1 MKIRRFAWAHGDG
14 AVQSLGGMLGPV
26 RFLLPGGRV
35 AAPFQVAPWADEPE
49 AAALPGILR
58 ALRGEWPCVPFG
70 TGAAGPLT
78 GDWAAFAGLEPA
90 GLPPHGHGSNAD
102 WAFGDD
108 LALALAVD
116 YPADSPIARLE
127 RTIRPDPDAPALDI
141 GLTVRARAD
150 VLWPIGLHPT
160 FRVPDS
166 GVVIETDS
174 PGLTYPGAV
183 EPGVSVLAS
192 AARFDSLA
200 QVPRADGGR
209 QDCSRLPLPF
219 ATEELV
225 QLTAPGGRIALA
237 CPAEG
242 WRMRMTWDPAVF
254 PGLVIWISNRGRNAY
269 PWNGRHQAVGLEPVC
284 APFDLGPRTA
294 GAANPLARAGHPT
307 AHAFRAGE
315 TLTTTLRIAME
326 PL

>member
-1 MKIRRFAWAHGDG
+1 MITRRFAWAHGDG
-14 AVQSLGGMLGPV
+14 AIQSLGGMLGPV
-26 RFLLPGGRV
+26 RFHLPGGRV
-35 AAPFQVAPWADEPE
+35 ALPFQVAPWADEPG

-70 TGAAGPLT
+70 TGAAGPLA
-78 GDWAAFAGLEPA
+78 GDWAGFGGLEPA
-90 GLPPHGHGSNAD
+90 GLPPHGHGSNVE
-102 WAFGDD
+102 WTFEGG
-108 LALALAVD
+108 LALHVD

-141 GLTVRARAD
+141 GLTVVARAD
-150 VLWPIGLHPT
+150 VRWPIGLHPT

-166 GVVIETDS
+166 GVVIETGS

-183 EPGVSVLAS
+183 EPGVSVLAQG
-192 AARFDSLA
+192 ARFDSLT
-200 QVPRADGGR
+200 QVPRLDGTA

-225 QLTAPGGRIALA
+225 QLTRPGGRIALA

-242 WRMRMTWDPAVF
+242 WRLRMTWDAQVF
-254 PGLVIWISNRGRNAY
+254 PGLVIWMSNRGRTAS

-284 APFDLGPRTA
+284 APFDLGPLTA
-294 GAANPLARAGHPT
+294 RADNPLARAGHPT

-315 TLTTTLRIAME
+315 TLTTILRIAVE